1 MTQLRR
7 SMVEKLFGKVPATTA
22 RRVADAVRLTASTRA
37 AVKPTLERA
46 EQLAAQYAA
55 EDMALRR

>member
-1 MTQLRR
+1 
-7 SMVEKLFGKVPATTA
+7 MVEKLFGKVPATTA